1 MSDTPHQLLTV
12 PQWTLPALVALLAGT
27 GVGYGGARSTATEPA
42 VLAEGVTRVR
52 EDLGSLRQE
61 VRDLTVEVRGL
72 SAAQLPRAEHDQ
84 WVRSVYRPDHE
95 RLRVE
100 VDRQRG
106 ELEALRLELRT
117 PRKESP
123 WTP

>member
-1 MSDTPHQLLTV
+1 MSDTQPAWF
-12 PQWTLPALVALLAGT
+12 PQWTPVFMALALGAG
-27 GVGYGGARSTATEPA
+27 GGYAGARSTATEPA

-61 VRDLTVEVRGL
+61 VRDLTSEVRSL
-72 SAAQLPRAEHDQ
+72 SAERFPRSEHDQ
-84 WVRSVYRPDHE
+84 WVRTVYRPDHE

-100 VDRQRG
+100 VERQRT

-117 PRKESP
+117 RKESP